1 MHWIAQYITFDRVSS
16 TGLCNSKPI
25 VSNINEFENKN
36 YLLSQ
41 DELEKLRHEYIILVA
56 RVLVT
61 YFPCLQPIKHIVE
74 KHITHKYSKEMATPS
89 TIINMAVVPYN
100 QNKTGDVCQYL
111 DNLTQTMVKVYEHD
125 GIPQLPIKSSSED
138 KAKRASKVLQ
148 SHELPLAG
156 DLLGR
161 ERVTGAK
168 KTRSGCDLRTD
179 RLDHIVEVPAVWHS
193 KQSFLSVSLYV
204 FFLQTANNAKHG
216 HKVAYKETIVGG
228 CMKLFQQLFNYDFV
242 TLIG

>member
-89 TIINMAVVPYN
+89 TIINMAVVP
-100 QNKTGDVCQYL
+100 
-111 DNLTQTMVKVYEHD
+111 
-125 GIPQLPIKSSSED
+125 
-138 KAKRASKVLQ
+138 
-148 SHELPLAG
+148 
-156 DLLGR
+156 
-161 ERVTGAK
+161 
-168 KTRSGCDLRTD
+168 
-179 RLDHIVEVPAVWHS
+179 
-193 KQSFLSVSLYV
+193 
-204 FFLQTANNAKHG
+204 
-216 HKVAYKETIVGG
+216 
-228 CMKLFQQLFNYDFV
+228 
-242 TLIG
+242 